1 MSFLTGLILKAAY
14 YGITL
19 GKITY
24 NPVYP
29 VFQAHQ
35 AYKQDKV
42 ERIWLLYFFIFGIF
56 TILEGTVLFPVKYL

>member
-1 MSFLTGLILKAAY
+1 MSFLTGLILNAAY

-19 GKITY
+19 GNIIVY
-24 NPVYP
+24 SVYP

-35 AYKQDKV
+35 AYKQNRV

-56 TILEGTVLFPVKYL
+56 TILEGTVLFPVKYM